1 MTLSALL
8 AKYDRKVPRYTSYP
22 TAPHFSAAVDG
33 GVYADWL
40 AALPG
45 QDAVSVY
52 LHVPFCEA
60 LCLYCGCNTAVVRR
74 DGPLRLYA
82 AHLMREIGL
91 VRQVVGARLPL
102 REIHF
107 GGGTPTALPA
117 DRLTGIMDALRD
129 AFAVAEDAAI
139 SVELDPR
146 HLPTDRLQALAAMGI
161 TRASLGVQDLD
172 PTVQR
177 AVRRLQPV
185 EMVQDCMARLRGI
198 GVDSINLDLI
208 YGLPHQTENGVVR
221 TAQVAAGLGAN
232 RIAAFGYAHVPWMK
246 RHQALLPEAA
256 LPDAAARYAQRAAM
270 AATLGGAGYVAVGL
284 DHFARPD
291 DALAQATSAG
301 AVRRN
306 FQGYTT
312 DSAGTLLGLGPRRSA
327 RCRRAMHRTRAAR
340 WRMKRRSAP
349 ACWRPA
355 GA

>member
-1 MTLSALL
+1 
-8 AKYDRKVPRYTSYP
+8 
-22 TAPHFSAAVDG
+22 
-33 GVYADWL
+33 
-40 AALPG
+40 
-45 QDAVSVY
+45 
-52 LHVPFCEA
+52 
-60 LCLYCGCNTAVVRR
+60 
-74 DGPLRLYA
+74 
-82 AHLMREIGL
+82 
-91 VRQVVGARLPL
+91 
-102 REIHF
+102 
-107 GGGTPTALPA
+107 
-117 DRLTGIMDALRD
+117 
-129 AFAVAEDAAI
+129 
-139 SVELDPR
+139 
-146 HLPTDRLQALAAMGI
+146 MGI

-291 DALAQATSAG
+291 DALAQAASAG